1 MGTRM
6 TTSTTEGAQM
16 STKKIAA
23 RAALAACLLWTAA
36 FPALAANTLKDV
48 RYAAGSGGK
57 VDITFEFEQ
66 PVGAVNAFTTDVPPR
81 IAIDFPETDN
91 GFDARRLAV
100 GSGAASAVS
109 VVEAGGRTR
118 AVVDLFRNAGYTTR
132 SNGNLLVLSL
142 ESGTAASS
150 ATAVAASPDPAKR
163 LDSGIRVS
171 AVDFRRGE
179 DGSGRVI
186 LRFNQEGAQA
196 SLRQD
201 GDRLY
206 VDVENAQLPAD
217 QARRLDVTDFATPVT
232 RLDPSAKDGGTQLV
246 IATEGLFETSAYQT
260 GNEYVL
266 EVTPKGAAT
275 AAVGQAGAA
284 AQPQRYAGKPVTF
297 NFQDVPVRTILQ
309 LIAEESG
316 LNVVAADTVQGNLT
330 LRLINVPWDQAL
342 DVVLRAK
349 SLDKRRDGNVVWVAP
364 QAEIAAFEKAREQ
377 ARIDLE
383 GKAELVN
390 EIIAINYA
398 NAEEIATLLTEGAK
412 KAGGGGS
419 GGGGGGG
426 GGNEA
431 DSGFLSSRGSVSFD
445 TRSNTLLVADTA
457 KKVEAIKALVT
468 VLDRPVDQVLIEAR
482 IVIAQE
488 SFAREIGARFGLSG
502 QENDVVVSGST
513 ESNRNFLNGVANA
526 NAAQA
531 RYDAELRIYEEA
543 LRDGQTATRPPLPNI
558 PLPSFTNILSTR
570 FANSTASALAFTIL
584 GNELDL
590 DIELQALQ
598 EEGRGEVV
606 ANPRVITANQREAI
620 IKQGDEIGYVTIS
633 GAAGSQT
640 ATVQFKEA
648 LLELKVTPTITQDN
662 RVFLSLGVK
671 KDEVAGFIAVPG
683 GGSVPQIT
691 KREVTT
697 AVLIGNGQTVV
708 VGGIYEFEKR
718 EDLSKVPFLG
728 DIPGLGNIF
737 RNKSRESEKAELLI
751 FVTPRILQ
759 VAGSSR

>member
-6 TTSTTEGAQM
+6 ITSTTEGAQM
-16 STKKIAA
+16 STKTIAA

-81 IAIDFPETDN
+81 IAIDFPETEN

-142 ESGTAASS
+142 EPGAAASS

-196 SLRQD
+196 SLRRD

-232 RLDPSAKDGGTQLV
+232 RLDPSSKDGGTQLV

-266 EVTPKGAAT
+266 EVTPKGT
-275 AAVGQAGAA
+275 STTAVGQAGRAA
-284 AQPQRYAGKPVTF
+284 EPQRYTGKPVTF

-309 LIAEESG
+309 LVAEESG
-316 LNVVAADTVQGNLT
+316 LNIVAADTVQGNLT

-419 GGGGGGG
+419 SGGGSSAS
-426 GGNEA
+426 EA
-431 DSGFLSSRGSVSFD
+431 DSGFLSPRGSVSFD

-457 KKVEAIKALVT
+457 KKVEEIKALVT

-488 SFAREIGARFGLSG
+488 SFAREVGARFGLSG
-502 QENDVVVSGST
+502 QESDVVVSGST
-513 ESNRNFLNGVANA
+513 ESNRNYLNGVANA
-526 NAAQA
+526 NAALA
-531 RYDAELRIYEEA
+531 RYQFELDLYNQAIANGES
-543 LRDGQTATRPPLPNI
+543 ATRPALPNTPLPT
-558 PLPSFTNILSTR
+558 FTNILSTR

-620 IKQGDEIGYVTIS
+620 IKQGDEIGYVTITGS
-633 GAAGSQT
+633 AGSQT

-662 RVFLSLGVK
+662 RVFLALGVK
-671 KDEVAGFIAVPG
+671 KDEVAGFIEVPG

-697 AVLIGNGQTVV
+697 AVLINNGQTVV

-728 DIPGLGNIF
+728 DIPGLGNLF
-737 RNKSRESEKAELLI
+737 RNKSRENEKAELLI

-759 VAGSSR
+759 VAGANR

>member
-6 TTSTTEGAQM
+6 IISTTEGAQM

-36 FPALAANTLKDV
+36 FPAFAANTLKDV

-81 IAIDFPETDN
+81 IAIDFPETGN
-91 GFDARRLAV
+91 GFEARRLAV

-118 AVVDLFRNAGYTTR
+118 AVVDLFRSAGYTTR

-142 ESGTAASS
+142 EPGAMASS

-163 LDSGIRVS
+163 IDSGIRVS
-171 AVDFRRGE
+171 AVDFRRGD

-196 SLRQD
+196 SLRRD
-201 GDRLY
+201 GNRLF
-206 VDVENAQLPAD
+206 VDVENAQLPVD

-232 RLDPSAKDGGTQLV
+232 RLEPSSKDGGTQLV
-246 IATEGLFETSAYQT
+246 IATEGLFDTSAYQT

-284 AQPQRYAGKPVTF
+284 AQAQRYTGKPVTF

-309 LIAEESG
+309 LVAEESG
-316 LNVVAADTVQGNLT
+316 LNIVAADTVQGNLT

-383 GKAELVN
+383 GKAALVN

-412 KAGGGGS
+412 KAGGGGGS
-419 GGGGGGG
+419 GGGS
-426 GGNEA
+426 GNEA
-431 DSGFLSSRGSVSFD
+431 DSGFLSPRGSVSFD

-457 KKVEAIKALVT
+457 NKVEAIKSLVA

-488 SFAREIGARFGLSG
+488 SFAREVGARFGLSG
-502 QENDVVVSGST
+502 QESDVVVSGST
-513 ESNRNFLNGVANA
+513 ESNRNYLNGVANA
-526 NAAQA
+526 NAALA
-531 RYDAELRIYEEA
+531 RYQFELDLYNQAIANGE
-543 LRDGQTATRPPLPNI
+543 TATRPTLPNTPLPT
-558 PLPSFTNILSTR
+558 FTNILSTR
-570 FANSTASALAFTIL
+570 FANNTASALAFTIL

-598 EEGRGEVV
+598 QEGRGEVV
-606 ANPRVITANQREAI
+606 ANPRVITANQREAV
-620 IKQGDEIGYVTIS
+620 IKQGDEIGYVTITGS
-633 GAAGSQT
+633 AGSQT

-671 KDEVAGFIAVPG
+671 KDEVAGFIEVPG

-697 AVLIGNGQTVV
+697 AVLINNGQTVV
-708 VGGIYEFEKR
+708 VGGIYEFQKR

-728 DIPGLGNIF
+728 DIPGLGNLF
-737 RNKSRESEKAELLI
+737 RNKGRRSEKAELLI
-751 FVTPRILQ
+751 FVTPRILK
-759 VAGSSR
+759 VAGASR

>member
-6 TTSTTEGAQM
+6 ITSTTEGAQM

-142 ESGTAASS
+142 EPGAAASS

-196 SLRQD
+196 SLRRD

-232 RLDPSAKDGGTQLV
+232 RLDPSEKDGGTQLV

-309 LIAEESG
+309 LIAEESS
-316 LNVVAADTVQGNLT
+316 LNVVASDTVQGNLT

-364 QAEIAAFEKAREQ
+364 QAEIAAFEQAREQ
-377 ARIDLE
+377 ARIELE
-383 GKAELVN
+383 NKSELVN
-390 EIIAINYA
+390 EMITINYA
-398 NAEEIATLLTEGAK
+398 NAEEIAKLLTD
-412 KAGGGGS
+412 GS
-419 GGGGGGG
+419 KSGQGGGGGQGQ
-426 GGNEA
+426 ER
-431 DSGFLSSRGSVSFD
+431 GFLSPRGSVSFD
-445 TRSNTLLVADTA
+445 TRSNTLLIADTA
-457 KKVEAIKALVT
+457 KKVQAIRDLVS

-488 SFAREIGARFGLSG
+488 SFARDIGARFGVSG
-502 QENDVVVSGST
+502 QESDVVTSGNV
-513 ESNRNFLNGVANA
+513 ESNRGYLNQVAQN
-526 NAAQA
+526 NAALA
-531 RYDAELRIYEEA
+531 RYQAELA
-543 LRDGQTATRPPLPNI
+543 DFNAGLTTTRPTRPTLTLPGFSQVLNTGFRAG
-558 PLPSFTNILSTR
+558 SG
-570 FANSTASALAFTIL
+570 AGAMAFTIL
-584 GNELDL
+584 GNNLDL
-590 DIELQALQ
+590 DIELSALQ

-606 ANPRVITANQREAI
+606 ANPRVITANQREAV
-620 IKQGDEIGYVTIS
+620 IKQGDEIGYVTVTGS
-633 GAAGSQT
+633 GANAT

-648 LLELKVTPTITQDN
+648 VLELKVTPTITQDN
-662 RVFLSLGVK
+662 RVFLNLAVK
-671 KDEVAGFIAVPG
+671 KDEIAGFIVVNG
-683 GGSVPQIT
+683 GNVPQIT

-697 AVLIGNGQTVV
+697 AVLINNGQTVV

-728 DIPGLGNIF
+728 DIPGLGNLF
-737 RNKSRESEKAELLI
+737 RNRGRTSDKAELLV

-759 VAGSSR
+759 VSGSSR

>member
-142 ESGTAASS
+142 EPGAAASS
-150 ATAVAASPDPAKR
+150 ATAVAASPNPAKR

-196 SLRQD
+196 SLRRD

-206 VDVENAQLPAD
+206 VDVENAQLPVD

-232 RLDPSAKDGGTQLV
+232 RLDPTSKDGGTQLA
-246 IATEGLFETSAYQT
+246 ITTEGLYETSAYQT

-266 EVTPKGAAT
+266 EVTPKGSAT
-275 AAVGQAGAA
+275 AAVGQVGAA
-284 AQPQRYAGKPVTF
+284 AQPQRYTGKPVTF

-309 LIAEESG
+309 LVAEESG
-316 LNVVAADTVQGNLT
+316 LNIVAADTVQGNLT

-383 GKAELVN
+383 GKSELVN

-398 NAEEIATLLTEGAK
+398 NAEEIATLLTDGSK
-412 KAGGGGS
+412 S
-419 GGGGGGG
+419 GGGGGSAGG
-426 GGNEA
+426 SEE
-431 DSGFLSSRGSVSFD
+431 SGFLSGRGSVSFD
-445 TRSNTLLVADTA
+445 TRSNTLLIADTA
-457 KKVEAIKALVT
+457 RKVEAIKSLVA

-488 SFAREIGARFGLSG
+488 SFAREVGARFGLSG
-502 QENDVVVSGST
+502 QESDVVVSGST
-513 ESNRNFLNGVANA
+513 ESNRNYLNGVANA
-526 NAAQA
+526 NAALA
-531 RYDAELRIYEEA
+531 RYQFELDLYNQAIANGE
-543 LRDGQTATRPPLPNI
+543 TATRPTLPNTPLPT
-558 PLPSFTNILSTR
+558 FTNILSTR
-570 FANSTASALAFTIL
+570 FANNTASALAFTIL

-633 GAAGSQT
+633 GTAGAQT

-662 RVFLSLGVK
+662 RVFLALGVK

-697 AVLIGNGQTVV
+697 AVLINNGQTVV

-728 DIPGLGNIF
+728 DIPGLGNLF

-759 VAGSSR
+759 VAGASR

>member
-81 IAIDFPETDN
+81 IAIDFPQTEN

-100 GSGAASAVS
+100 GSGATSAVS

-142 ESGTAASS
+142 EPGAAASS
-150 ATAVAASPDPAKR
+150 ATAVAASPNPAKR

-196 SLRQD
+196 SLRRD

-206 VDVENAQLPAD
+206 VDVENAQLPVD

-232 RLDPSAKDGGTQLV
+232 RLDPTSKDGGTQLV
-246 IATEGLFETSAYQT
+246 IATEGLYETSAYQT

-275 AAVGQAGAA
+275 AAVGQVGAA
-284 AQPQRYAGKPVTF
+284 AQPQRYTGKPVTF

-309 LIAEESG
+309 LVAEESG
-316 LNVVAADTVQGNLT
+316 LNIVAADTVQGNLT

-364 QAEIAAFEKAREQ
+364 QDEIAAFEKAREQ

-398 NAEEIATLLTEGAK
+398 NAEEIATLLTDGSK
-412 KAGGGGS
+412 S
-419 GGGGGGG
+419 GGGGGSAGG
-426 GGNEA
+426 GDEG
-431 DSGFLSSRGSVSFD
+431 GFLSGRGSVSFD
-445 TRSNTLLVADTA
+445 TRSNTLLIADTA
-457 KKVEAIKALVT
+457 RKVEAIKSLIA

-488 SFAREIGARFGLSG
+488 SFAREVGARFGLSG
-502 QENDVVVSGST
+502 QESDVVVSGST
-513 ESNRNFLNGVANA
+513 ESNRNYLNGVANA
-526 NAAQA
+526 NAALA
-531 RYDAELRIYEEA
+531 RYQFELDLYNQAIANGE
-543 LRDGQTATRPPLPNI
+543 TATRPTLPNTPLPT
-558 PLPSFTNILSTR
+558 FTNILSTR
-570 FANSTASALAFTIL
+570 FANNTASALAFTIL

-620 IKQGDEIGYVTIS
+620 IKQGDEIGYVTITGS
-633 GAAGSQT
+633 AGAQT

-728 DIPGLGNIF
+728 DIPGLGNLF
-737 RNKSRESEKAELLI
+737 RNKARESEKAELLI

>member
-1 MGTRM
+1 MMGTRM

-16 STKKIAA
+16 STKKITA

-36 FPALAANTLKDV
+36 FPAFAANTLKDV

-81 IAIDFPETDN
+81 IAIDFAETEN
-91 GFDARRLAV
+91 AFEARRLAV

-132 SNGNLLVLSL
+132 SDGNLLVLSL
-142 ESGTAASS
+142 EPGAAASS

-196 SLRQD
+196 SLRRD

-206 VDVENAQLPAD
+206 VDVENAQLPAE

-232 RLDPSAKDGGTQLV
+232 RLDPSSKDGGTQLV
-246 IATEGLFETSAYQT
+246 IATEGLFDTSAYQT

-309 LIAEESG
+309 LVAEESG
-316 LNVVAADTVQGNLT
+316 LNIVAADTVQGNLT

-364 QAEIAAFEKAREQ
+364 QAEIAAFEQAREQ
-377 ARIDLE
+377 ARIELDN
-383 GKAELVN
+383 KAELVN
-390 EIIAINYA
+390 EMITINYA
-398 NAEEIATLLTEGAK
+398 NAEEIAKLLTDGSK
-412 KAGGGGS
+412 SGQGGAGGQ
-419 GGGGGGG
+419 
-426 GGNEA
+426 NQER
-431 DSGFLSSRGSVSFD
+431 GFLSSRGSVSFD
-445 TRSNTLLVADTA
+445 TRSNTLLIADTA
-457 KKVEAIKALVT
+457 KKVEAIRALVA

-488 SFAREIGARFGLSG
+488 SFARDIGARFGVSG
-502 QENDVVVSGST
+502 QESDVITSGNV
-513 ESNRNFLNGVANA
+513 ESNRGYLNQVAQN
-526 NAAQA
+526 NAALA
-531 RYDAELRIYEEA
+531 RYQAELA
-543 LRDGQTATRPPLPNI
+543 DFNAGVTTTRPTRPTLALPGFSQVLN
-558 PLPSFTNILSTR
+558 
-570 FANSTASALAFTIL
+570 TAFPAGAGAGAMAFTIL
-584 GNELDL
+584 GNNLDL
-590 DIELQALQ
+590 DIELSALQ
-598 EEGRGEVV
+598 TEGRGEVV
-606 ANPRVITANQREAI
+606 ANPRVITANQREAV
-620 IKQGDEIGYVTIS
+620 IKQGDEIGYVTVT
-633 GAAGSQT
+633 GTGGNAT

-648 LLELKVTPTITQDN
+648 VLELKVTPTITQDN
-662 RVFLSLGVK
+662 RVFLNLAVK
-671 KDEVAGFIAVPG
+671 KDEIAGFIAVNG
-683 GGSVPQIT
+683 GNVPQIT

-697 AVLIGNGQTVV
+697 AVLINNGQTVV

-728 DIPGLGNIF
+728 DIPGLGNLF
-737 RNKSRESEKAELLI
+737 RNRGRTSDKAELLV
-751 FVTPRILQ
+751 FVTPRILK
-759 VAGSSR
+759 VAGASR

>member
-81 IAIDFPETDN
+81 IAIDFPQTEN

-142 ESGTAASS
+142 EPGAAASS
-150 ATAVAASPDPAKR
+150 ATAVAASPNPAKR

-196 SLRQD
+196 SLRRD

-206 VDVENAQLPAD
+206 VDVENAQLPVD

-232 RLDPSAKDGGTQLV
+232 RLDPTSKDGGTQLV
-246 IATEGLFETSAYQT
+246 IATEGLYETSAYQT

-275 AAVGQAGAA
+275 AAVGQVGAA
-284 AQPQRYAGKPVTF
+284 AQPQRYTGKPVTF

-309 LIAEESG
+309 LVAEQSG
-316 LNVVAADTVQGNLT
+316 LNIVAADTVQGNLT
-330 LRLINVPWDQAL
+330 LRLINAPWDQAL

-364 QAEIAAFEKAREQ
+364 QDEIAAFEKAREQ

-398 NAEEIATLLTEGAK
+398 NAEEIATLLTDGSK
-412 KAGGGGS
+412 SGGGGGS
-419 GGGGGGG
+419 GGGGDEG
-426 GGNEA
+426 
-431 DSGFLSSRGSVSFD
+431 GFLSGRGSVSFD
-445 TRSNTLLVADTA
+445 TRSNTLLIADTA
-457 KKVEAIKALVT
+457 RKVEAIKSLVA

-488 SFAREIGARFGLSG
+488 SFAREVGARFGLSG
-502 QENDVVVSGST
+502 QESDVVVSGST
-513 ESNRNFLNGVANA
+513 ESNRNYLNGVANA
-526 NAAQA
+526 NAALA
-531 RYDAELRIYEEA
+531 RYQFELDLYNQAIANGE
-543 LRDGQTATRPPLPNI
+543 TATRPTLPNT
-558 PLPSFTNILSTR
+558 PVPTFTNILSTR
-570 FANSTASALAFTIL
+570 FANNTASALAFTIL

-620 IKQGDEIGYVTIS
+620 IKQGDEIGYVTITGS
-633 GAAGSQT
+633 AGAQT

-662 RVFLSLGVK
+662 RVFLALGVK
-671 KDEVAGFIAVPG
+671 KDEVAGFISVPG

-697 AVLIGNGQTVV
+697 AVLINNGQTVV
-708 VGGIYEFEKR
+708 VGGIYEFDKR

-728 DIPGLGNIF
+728 DIPGLGNLF
-737 RNKSRESEKAELLI
+737 RNKARESEKAELLI

>member
-6 TTSTTEGAQM
+6 ITSTTEGAQM

-81 IAIDFPETDN
+81 IAIDFPETGN

-142 ESGTAASS
+142 EPGAAASS
-150 ATAVAASPDPAKR
+150 ATAVAASPNPAKR

-196 SLRQD
+196 SLRRD

-206 VDVENAQLPAD
+206 VDVENAQLPVD

-232 RLDPSAKDGGTQLV
+232 RLDPTSKDGGTQLV
-246 IATEGLFETSAYQT
+246 IATEGLYETSAYQT

-275 AAVGQAGAA
+275 AAVGQVGAA
-284 AQPQRYAGKPVTF
+284 AQPQRYTGKPVTF

-309 LIAEESG
+309 LVAEESG
-316 LNVVAADTVQGNLT
+316 LNIVAADTVQGNLT

-349 SLDKRRDGNVVWVAP
+349 SLAKRRDGNVVWVAP
-364 QAEIAAFEKAREQ
+364 QDEIAAFEKAREQ

-398 NAEEIATLLTEGAK
+398 NAEEIATLLTDGSK
-412 KAGGGGS
+412 S
-419 GGGGGGG
+419 GGGGGSAGG
-426 GGNEA
+426 GDEG
-431 DSGFLSSRGSVSFD
+431 GFLSGRGSVSFD
-445 TRSNTLLVADTA
+445 TRSNTLLIADTA
-457 KKVEAIKALVT
+457 RKVEAIKSLVA

-488 SFAREIGARFGLSG
+488 SFAREVGARFGLSG
-502 QENDVVVSGST
+502 QESDVVVSGST
-513 ESNRNFLNGVANA
+513 ESNRNYLNGVANA
-526 NAAQA
+526 NAALA
-531 RYDAELRIYEEA
+531 RYQFELDLYNQAIANGE
-543 LRDGQTATRPPLPNI
+543 TATRPSLPNTPLPT
-558 PLPSFTNILSTR
+558 FTNILSTR
-570 FANSTASALAFTIL
+570 FANNTASALAFTIL

-620 IKQGDEIGYVTIS
+620 IKQGDEIGYVTITGS
-633 GAAGSQT
+633 AGAQT

-662 RVFLSLGVK
+662 RVFLALGVK
-671 KDEVAGFIAVPG
+671 KDEVAGFISVPG

-697 AVLIGNGQTVV
+697 AVLINNGQTVV

-728 DIPGLGNIF
+728 DIPGLGNLF
-737 RNKSRESEKAELLI
+737 RNKARESEKAELLI

-759 VAGSSR
+759 VAGASR

>member
-1 MGTRM
+1 
-6 TTSTTEGAQM
+6 M

-81 IAIDFPETDN
+81 IAIDFPQTEN

-142 ESGTAASS
+142 EPGAAASS
-150 ATAVAASPDPAKR
+150 ATAVAASPNPAKR

-196 SLRQD
+196 SLRRD

-206 VDVENAQLPAD
+206 VDVENAQLPVD

-232 RLDPSAKDGGTQLV
+232 RLDPTSKDGGTQLV
-246 IATEGLFETSAYQT
+246 IATEGLYETSAYQT

-275 AAVGQAGAA
+275 AAVGQVGAA
-284 AQPQRYAGKPVTF
+284 AQPQRYTGKPVTF

-309 LIAEESG
+309 LVAEQSG
-316 LNVVAADTVQGNLT
+316 LNIVAADTVQGNLT
-330 LRLINVPWDQAL
+330 LRLINAPWDQAL

-364 QAEIAAFEKAREQ
+364 QDEIAAFEKAREQ

-398 NAEEIATLLTEGAK
+398 NADEIATLLTDGSK
-412 KAGGGGS
+412 SGGGGGGGS
-419 GGGGGGG
+419 GGGGDEG
-426 GGNEA
+426 
-431 DSGFLSSRGSVSFD
+431 GFLSGRGSVSFD
-445 TRSNTLLVADTA
+445 TRSNTLLIADTA
-457 KKVEAIKALVT
+457 RKVEAIKSLVA

-488 SFAREIGARFGLSG
+488 SFAREVGARFGLSG
-502 QENDVVVSGST
+502 QESDVVVSGST
-513 ESNRNFLNGVANA
+513 ESNRNYLNGVANA
-526 NAAQA
+526 NAALA
-531 RYDAELRIYEEA
+531 RYQFELDLYNQAIANGE
-543 LRDGQTATRPPLPNI
+543 TATRPTLPNTPLPT
-558 PLPSFTNILSTR
+558 FTNILSTR
-570 FANSTASALAFTIL
+570 FANNTASALAFTIL

-620 IKQGDEIGYVTIS
+620 IKQGDEIGYVTITGS
-633 GAAGSQT
+633 AGAQT

-662 RVFLSLGVK
+662 RVFLALGVK
-671 KDEVAGFIAVPG
+671 KDEVAGFISVPG

-697 AVLIGNGQTVV
+697 AVLINNGQTVV

-728 DIPGLGNIF
+728 DIPGLGNLF
-737 RNKSRESEKAELLI
+737 RNKARESEKAELLI

-759 VAGSSR
+759 VAGASR

>member
-81 IAIDFPETDN
+81 IAIDFPQTEN

-142 ESGTAASS
+142 EPGAAASS
-150 ATAVAASPDPAKR
+150 ATAVAASPNPAKR

-196 SLRQD
+196 SLRRD

-206 VDVENAQLPAD
+206 VDVENAQLPVD

-232 RLDPSAKDGGTQLV
+232 RLDPTSKDGGTQLV
-246 IATEGLFETSAYQT
+246 IATEGLYETSAYQT

-275 AAVGQAGAA
+275 AAVGQVGAA
-284 AQPQRYAGKPVTF
+284 AQPQRYTGKPVTF

-309 LIAEESG
+309 LVAEQSG
-316 LNVVAADTVQGNLT
+316 LNIVAADTVQGNLT
-330 LRLINVPWDQAL
+330 LRLINAPWDQAL

-364 QAEIAAFEKAREQ
+364 QDEIAAFEKAREQ

-398 NAEEIATLLTEGAK
+398 NADEIATLLTDGSK
-412 KAGGGGS
+412 SGGGGGGGS
-419 GGGGGGG
+419 GGGGDEG
-426 GGNEA
+426 
-431 DSGFLSSRGSVSFD
+431 GFLSGRGSVSFD
-445 TRSNTLLVADTA
+445 TRSNTLLIADTA
-457 KKVEAIKALVT
+457 RKVEAIKSLVA

-488 SFAREIGARFGLSG
+488 SFAREVGARFGLSG
-502 QENDVVVSGST
+502 QESDVVVSGST
-513 ESNRNFLNGVANA
+513 ESNRNYLNGVANA
-526 NAAQA
+526 NAALA
-531 RYDAELRIYEEA
+531 RYQFELDLYNQAIANGE
-543 LRDGQTATRPPLPNI
+543 TATRPTLPNTPLPT
-558 PLPSFTNILSTR
+558 FTNILSTR
-570 FANSTASALAFTIL
+570 FANNTASALAFTIL

-620 IKQGDEIGYVTIS
+620 IKQGDEIGYVTITGS
-633 GAAGSQT
+633 AGAQT

-662 RVFLSLGVK
+662 RVFLALGVK
-671 KDEVAGFIAVPG
+671 KDEVAGFISVPG

-697 AVLIGNGQTVV
+697 AVLINNGQTVV

-728 DIPGLGNIF
+728 DIPGLGNLF
-737 RNKSRESEKAELLI
+737 RNKARESEKAELLI

-759 VAGSSR
+759 VAGASR

>member
-6 TTSTTEGAQM
+6 ITSTTEGAQM

-23 RAALAACLLWTAA
+23 RAALAACLLWTAT

-57 VDITFEFEQ
+57 VDITFEFDQ

-91 GFDARRLAV
+91 AFDARRLAV

-132 SNGNLLVLSL
+132 SDGNLLVLSL
-142 ESGTAASS
+142 EPGTAASS
-150 ATAVAASPDPAKR
+150 ATAVASSPDPAKR

-196 SLRQD
+196 SLRRD

-206 VDVENAQLPAD
+206 VDVENAQLPAE

-232 RLDPSAKDGGTQLV
+232 RLDPSSKDGGTQLV

-309 LIAEESG
+309 LVAEESG
-316 LNVVAADTVQGNLT
+316 LNIVAADTVQGNLT

-364 QAEIAAFEKAREQ
+364 QAEIAAFEQAREQ
-377 ARIDLE
+377 ARIELDN
-383 GKAELVN
+383 KAELVN
-390 EIIAINYA
+390 EMITINYA
-398 NAEEIATLLTEGAK
+398 NAEEIAKLLTEGSK
-412 KAGGGGS
+412 SGQGGTS
-419 GGGGGGG
+419 SQST
-426 GGNEA
+426 ER
-431 DSGFLSSRGSVSFD
+431 GFLSPRGSVSFD
-445 TRSNTLLVADTA
+445 TRSNTLLIADTA
-457 KKVEAIKALVT
+457 KKVESIRSLVA

-488 SFAREIGARFGLSG
+488 SFARDIGARFGVSG
-502 QENDVVVSGST
+502 QESDVITSGST
-513 ESNRNFLNGVANA
+513 ESNRGYLNQVAQN
-526 NAAQA
+526 NAALA
-531 RYDAELRIYEEA
+531 RYEAELA
-543 LRDGQTATRPPLPNI
+543 DFNAGLTTTRPTRPTLALPGFSQVLN
-558 PLPSFTNILSTR
+558 
-570 FANSTASALAFTIL
+570 TAFPAGAGSGAMAFTIL
-584 GNELDL
+584 GNNLDL
-590 DIELQALQ
+590 DIELSALQ
-598 EEGRGEVV
+598 TEGRGEVV
-606 ANPRVITANQREAI
+606 ANPRVITANQREAV
-620 IKQGDEIGYVTIS
+620 IKQGDEIGYVTIT
-633 GAAGSQT
+633 GTGGNAT

-648 LLELKVTPTITQDN
+648 VLELKVTPTITQDN
-662 RVFLSLGVK
+662 RVFLNLAVK
-671 KDEVAGFIAVPG
+671 KDEIAGFIAVNG
-683 GGSVPQIT
+683 GNVPQIT

-697 AVLIGNGQTVV
+697 AVLINNGQTVV

-728 DIPGLGNIF
+728 DVPGLGNLF
-737 RNKSRESEKAELLI
+737 RNRGRTSDKAELLV
-751 FVTPRILQ
+751 FVTPRILK
-759 VAGSSR
+759 VAGASR

>member
-142 ESGTAASS
+142 EPGAAASS
-150 ATAVAASPDPAKR
+150 ATAVAASPNPAKR

-196 SLRQD
+196 SLRRD

-206 VDVENAQLPAD
+206 VDVENAQLPVD

-232 RLDPSAKDGGTQLV
+232 RLDPTSKDGGTQLA
-246 IATEGLFETSAYQT
+246 ITTEGLYETSAYQT

-266 EVTPKGAAT
+266 EVTPKGSAT
-275 AAVGQAGAA
+275 AAVGQVGAA
-284 AQPQRYAGKPVTF
+284 AQPQRYTGKPVTF

-309 LIAEESG
+309 LVAEESG
-316 LNVVAADTVQGNLT
+316 LNIVAADTVQGNLT

-383 GKAELVN
+383 GKSELVN

-398 NAEEIATLLTEGAK
+398 NAEEIATLLTDGSK
-412 KAGGGGS
+412 S
-419 GGGGGGG
+419 GGGGGSAGG
-426 GGNEA
+426 SEE
-431 DSGFLSSRGSVSFD
+431 SGFLSGRGSVSFD
-445 TRSNTLLVADTA
+445 TRSNTLLIADTA
-457 KKVEAIKALVT
+457 RKVEAIKSLVA

-488 SFAREIGARFGLSG
+488 SFAREVGARFGLSG
-502 QENDVVVSGST
+502 QESDVVVSGST
-513 ESNRNFLNGVANA
+513 ESNRNYLNGVANA
-526 NAAQA
+526 NAALA
-531 RYDAELRIYEEA
+531 RYQFELDLYNQAIANGE
-543 LRDGQTATRPPLPNI
+543 TATRPTLPNTPLPT
-558 PLPSFTNILSTR
+558 FTNILSTR
-570 FANSTASALAFTIL
+570 FANNTASALAFTIL

-633 GAAGSQT
+633 GTAGAQT

-662 RVFLSLGVK
+662 RVFLALGVK

-697 AVLIGNGQTVV
+697 AVLINNGQTVV

-728 DIPGLGNIF
+728 DIPGLGNLF

>member
-1 MGTRM
+1 
-6 TTSTTEGAQM
+6 M

-81 IAIDFPETDN
+81 IAIDFPETGN

-142 ESGTAASS
+142 EPGAAASS
-150 ATAVAASPDPAKR
+150 ATAVAASPNPAKR

-196 SLRQD
+196 SLRRD

-206 VDVENAQLPAD
+206 VDVENAQLPVD

-232 RLDPSAKDGGTQLV
+232 RLDPTSKDGGTQLV
-246 IATEGLFETSAYQT
+246 IATEGLYETSAYQT

-275 AAVGQAGAA
+275 AAVGQVGAA
-284 AQPQRYAGKPVTF
+284 AQPQRYTGKPVTF

-309 LIAEESG
+309 LVAEESG
-316 LNVVAADTVQGNLT
+316 LNIVAADTVQGNLT

-349 SLDKRRDGNVVWVAP
+349 SLAKRRDGNVVWVAP
-364 QAEIAAFEKAREQ
+364 QDEIAAFEKAREQ

-398 NAEEIATLLTEGAK
+398 NAEEIATLLTDGSK
-412 KAGGGGS
+412 S
-419 GGGGGGG
+419 GGGGGSAGG
-426 GGNEA
+426 GDEG
-431 DSGFLSSRGSVSFD
+431 GFLSGRGSVSFD
-445 TRSNTLLVADTA
+445 TRSNTLLIADTA
-457 KKVEAIKALVT
+457 RKVEAIKSLVA

-488 SFAREIGARFGLSG
+488 SFAREVGARFGLSG
-502 QENDVVVSGST
+502 QESDVVVSGST
-513 ESNRNFLNGVANA
+513 ESNRNYLNGVANA
-526 NAAQA
+526 NAALA
-531 RYDAELRIYEEA
+531 RYQFELDLYNQAIANGE
-543 LRDGQTATRPPLPNI
+543 TATRPTLPNTPLPT
-558 PLPSFTNILSTR
+558 FTNILSTR
-570 FANSTASALAFTIL
+570 FANNTASALAFTIL

-620 IKQGDEIGYVTIS
+620 IKQGDEIGYVTITGS
-633 GAAGSQT
+633 AGAQT

-662 RVFLSLGVK
+662 RVFLALGVK
-671 KDEVAGFIAVPG
+671 KDEVAGFISVPG

-697 AVLIGNGQTVV
+697 AVLINNGQTVV

-728 DIPGLGNIF
+728 DIPGLGNLF
-737 RNKSRESEKAELLI
+737 RNKARESEKAELLI

-759 VAGSSR
+759 VAGASR

>member
-36 FPALAANTLKDV
+36 LPALAANTLKDV
-48 RYAAGSGGK
+48 RYATGSGGK

-91 GFDARRLAV
+91 GFEARRLAV

-142 ESGTAASS
+142 EAGAAS
-150 ATAVAASPDPAKR
+150 AVATTGTASPDPAKR
-163 LDSGIRVS
+163 IDSGIRVS

-196 SLRQD
+196 SLRRD
-201 GDRLY
+201 GDRLF
-206 VDVENAQLPAD
+206 VDIENAQLPPE

-232 RLDPSAKDGGTQLV
+232 RLDPSSKDGGTQLV

-309 LIAEESG
+309 LVAEESG
-316 LNVVAADTVQGNLT
+316 LNIVAADTVQGNLT

-364 QAEIAAFEKAREQ
+364 QAEIAAFEQAREQ
-377 ARIDLE
+377 ARIELDN
-383 GKAELVN
+383 KAELVN
-390 EIIAINYA
+390 EMVTINYA
-398 NAEEIATLLTEGAK
+398 NAEEIAKLLTDGSK
-412 KAGGGGS
+412 SGQGGGGS
-419 GGGGGGG
+419 GQSQ
-426 GGNEA
+426 ER
-431 DSGFLSSRGSVSFD
+431 GFLSSRGSVSFD
-445 TRSNTLLVADTA
+445 TRSNTLLIADNA
-457 KKVEAIKALVT
+457 KKVQAIRELVA

-488 SFAREIGARFGLSG
+488 SFARDIGARFGVSG
-502 QENDVVVSGST
+502 QESDVITSGNV
-513 ESNRNFLNGVANA
+513 ESNRGYLNQVAQN
-526 NAAQA
+526 NAALA
-531 RYDAELRIYEEA
+531 RYEAELA
-543 LRDGQTATRPPLPNI
+543 DFNNGLTTTRPTRPTLTLPGFGQVLN
-558 PLPSFTNILSTR
+558 
-570 FANSTASALAFTIL
+570 TAFPARAGAGAIAFTIL
-584 GNELDL
+584 GNNLDL
-590 DIELQALQ
+590 DIELSALQ
-598 EEGRGEVV
+598 TEGRGEVV
-606 ANPRVITANQREAI
+606 ANPRVITANQREAV
-620 IKQGDEIGYVTIS
+620 IKQGDEIGYVTVTGV
-633 GAAGSQT
+633 GANAT

-648 LLELKVTPTITQDN
+648 VLELKVTPTITQDN
-662 RVFLSLGVK
+662 RVFLNLGVK
-671 KDEVAGFIAVPG
+671 KDEIAGFIEVNG
-683 GGSVPQIT
+683 GNVPQIT

-697 AVLIGNGQTVV
+697 AVLINNGQTVV

-728 DIPGLGNIF
+728 DIPGLGNLF
-737 RNKSRESEKAELLI
+737 RNRGRTSDKAELLV
-751 FVTPRILQ
+751 FVTPRILK
-759 VAGSSR
+759 VAGASR

>member
-6 TTSTTEGAQM
+6 ITSTTEGAQM
-16 STKKIAA
+16 STKTIAA

-81 IAIDFPETDN
+81 IAIDFPETEN

-142 ESGTAASS
+142 EPGAAASS

-196 SLRQD
+196 SLRRD

-232 RLDPSAKDGGTQLV
+232 RLDPSSKDGGTQLV

-275 AAVGQAGAA
+275 AAVGQAGRAA
-284 AQPQRYAGKPVTF
+284 EPQRYTGKPVTF

-309 LIAEESG
+309 LVAEESG
-316 LNVVAADTVQGNLT
+316 LNIVAADTVQGNLT

-390 EIIAINYA
+390 EIIPINYA

-412 KAGGGGS
+412 KAMGGGSSS

-426 GGNEA
+426 DV

-457 KKVEAIKALVT
+457 KKVEEIKALVT

-488 SFAREIGARFGLSG
+488 SFAREVGARFGLSG
-502 QENDVVVSGST
+502 QESDVVVSGST
-513 ESNRNFLNGVANA
+513 ESNRNYLNGVANA
-526 NAAQA
+526 NAALA
-531 RYDAELRIYEEA
+531 RYQFELDLYNQAIANGE
-543 LRDGQTATRPPLPNI
+543 TATRPTLPNTPLPT
-558 PLPSFTNILSTR
+558 FTNILSTR

-620 IKQGDEIGYVTIS
+620 IKQGDEIGYVTITGS
-633 GAAGSQT
+633 AGSQT

-662 RVFLSLGVK
+662 RVFLALGVK
-671 KDEVAGFIAVPG
+671 KDEVAGFIEVPG

-697 AVLIGNGQTVV
+697 AVLINNGQTVV

-728 DIPGLGNIF
+728 DIPGLGNLF
-737 RNKSRESEKAELLI
+737 RNKSRENEKAELLI

-759 VAGSSR
+759 VAGANR

>member
-1 MGTRM
+1 MI
-6 TTSTTEGAQM
+6 TSTTEGAQM
-16 STKKIAA
+16 STKTIAA

-36 FPALAANTLKDV
+36 FPAFAANTLKDV

-81 IAIDFPETDN
+81 IAIDFPETGN
-91 GFDARRLAV
+91 GFEARRLAV

-142 ESGTAASS
+142 EAGAAASS
-150 ATAVAASPDPAKR
+150 PTAVAASPDPAKR

-171 AVDFRRGE
+171 AVDFRRGD

-196 SLRQD
+196 SLRRD

-206 VDVENAQLPAD
+206 VDVENAQLPVE

-232 RLDPSAKDGGTQLV
+232 RLDPTSKDGGTQLV

-309 LIAEESG
+309 LVAEESG
-316 LNVVAADTVQGNLT
+316 LNIVAADTVQGNLT

-364 QAEIAAFEKAREQ
+364 QVEIAAFEQAREA
-377 ARIDLE
+377 ARMSLE
-383 GKAELVN
+383 SKSELVN
-390 EIIAINYA
+390 EIIVINYA
-398 NAEEIATLLTEGAK
+398 NAEEVATLLTEGSKTAQ
-412 KAGGGGS
+412 GGGQ
-419 GGGGGGG
+419 
-426 GGNEA
+426 GNQGAQGAEA
-431 DSGFLSSRGSVSFD
+431 DRGFLSPRGSVSFD

-457 KKVEAIKALVT
+457 KKVQGIKDLVA

-488 SFAREIGARFGLSG
+488 SFAREIGARFGVSG
-502 QENDVVVSGST
+502 TEGDVVTSGNT
-513 ESNRNFLNGVANA
+513 ESNRNFLNQVAEN
-526 NAAQA
+526 NAALALYQA
-531 RYDAELRIYEEA
+531 QLADFNAGLIQQRPERPELTVPA
-543 LRDGQTATRPPLPNI
+543 
-558 PLPSFTNILSTR
+558 FTQILNTR
-570 FANSTASALAFTIL
+570 FANNTASTMAFTIL
-584 GNELDL
+584 GNSLDL
-590 DIELQALQ
+590 DIELQAIQ

-620 IKQGDEIGYVTIS
+620 IKQGDEIGYVTVQ
-633 GAAGSQT
+633 GAGGQQT

-662 RVFLSLGVK
+662 RVFLALGVK
-671 KDEVAGFIAVPG
+671 KDEVAGFIEVPG

-691 KREVTT
+691 KREVNT
-697 AVLIGNGQTVV
+697 AVLINNGQTVV

-728 DIPGLGNIF
+728 DIPGIGNLF
-737 RNKSRESEKAELLI
+737 RNKKRDTEKAELLI

-759 VAGSSR
+759 VAGASR

>member
-81 IAIDFPETDN
+81 IAIDFPDTDN

-142 ESGTAASS
+142 EPGAAASS
-150 ATAVAASPDPAKR
+150 ATALAASPNPAKR

-196 SLRQD
+196 SLRRD

-206 VDVENAQLPAD
+206 VDVENAQLPVD

-232 RLDPSAKDGGTQLV
+232 RLDPTSKDGGTQLA
-246 IATEGLFETSAYQT
+246 ITTEGLYETSAYQT

-266 EVTPKGAAT
+266 EVTPKGSAT
-275 AAVGQAGAA
+275 AAVGQVGAA
-284 AQPQRYAGKPVTF
+284 AQPQRYTGKPVTF

-309 LIAEESG
+309 LVAEESG
-316 LNVVAADTVQGNLT
+316 LNIVAADTVQGNLT

-383 GKAELVN
+383 GKSELVN

-398 NAEEIATLLTEGAK
+398 NAEEIATLLTDGSK
-412 KAGGGGS
+412 S
-419 GGGGGGG
+419 GGGGGSAGG
-426 GGNEA
+426 SEE
-431 DSGFLSSRGSVSFD
+431 SGFLSGRGSVSFD
-445 TRSNTLLVADTA
+445 TRSNTLLIADTA
-457 KKVEAIKALVT
+457 RKVEAIKSLVA

-488 SFAREIGARFGLSG
+488 SFAREVGARFGLSG
-502 QENDVVVSGST
+502 QESDVVVSGST
-513 ESNRNFLNGVANA
+513 ESNRNYLNGVANA
-526 NAAQA
+526 NAALA
-531 RYDAELRIYEEA
+531 RYQFELDLYNQAIANGE
-543 LRDGQTATRPPLPNI
+543 TATRPTLPNTPLPT
-558 PLPSFTNILSTR
+558 FTNILSTR
-570 FANSTASALAFTIL
+570 FANNTASALAFTIL

-633 GAAGSQT
+633 GSAGAQT

-662 RVFLSLGVK
+662 RVFLALGVK

-697 AVLIGNGQTVV
+697 AVLINNGQTVV

-728 DIPGLGNIF
+728 DIPGLGNLF

-759 VAGSSR
+759 VAGASR

>member
-81 IAIDFPETDN
+81 IAVDFPETGN
-91 GFDARRLAV
+91 GFEARRLAV

-142 ESGTAASS
+142 EAGAAASS
-150 ATAVAASPDPAKR
+150 ATAVAASPNPAKR

-196 SLRQD
+196 SLRRD

-206 VDVENAQLPAD
+206 VDVENAQLPVD

-232 RLDPSAKDGGTQLV
+232 RLDPTSKDGGTQLV
-246 IATEGLFETSAYQT
+246 IATEGLYETSAYQT

-275 AAVGQAGAA
+275 AAVGQVGAA
-284 AQPQRYAGKPVTF
+284 AQPQRYTGKPVTF

-309 LIAEESG
+309 LVAEESG
-316 LNVVAADTVQGNLT
+316 LNIVAADTVQGNLT

-364 QAEIAAFEKAREQ
+364 QDEIAAFEKAREQ

-398 NAEEIATLLTEGAK
+398 NAEEIATLLTDGSK
-412 KAGGGGS
+412 S
-419 GGGGGGG
+419 GGGGGDEG
-426 GGNEA
+426 
-431 DSGFLSSRGSVSFD
+431 GFLSGRGSVSFD
-445 TRSNTLLVADTA
+445 TRSNTLLIADTA
-457 KKVEAIKALVT
+457 RKVEAIKSLVA
-468 VLDRPVDQVLIEAR
+468 VLDRAVDQVLIEAR

-488 SFAREIGARFGLSG
+488 SFAREVGARFGLSG
-502 QENDVVVSGST
+502 QESDVVVSGST
-513 ESNRNFLNGVANA
+513 ESNRNYLNGVANA
-526 NAAQA
+526 NAALA
-531 RYDAELRIYEEA
+531 RYQFELDLYNQAIANGE
-543 LRDGQTATRPPLPNI
+543 TATRPTLPNTPLPT
-558 PLPSFTNILSTR
+558 FTNILSTR
-570 FANSTASALAFTIL
+570 FANNTASALAFTIL

-620 IKQGDEIGYVTIS
+620 IKQGDEIGYVTITGS
-633 GAAGSQT
+633 AGAQT

-662 RVFLSLGVK
+662 RVFLALGVK
-671 KDEVAGFIAVPG
+671 KDEVAGFISVPG

-697 AVLIGNGQTVV
+697 AVLINNGQTVV

-728 DIPGLGNIF
+728 DIPGLGNLF
-737 RNKSRESEKAELLI
+737 RNKARESEKAELLI

-759 VAGSSR
+759 VAGASR